1 MAEIVVPGAALE
13 DASTALSEML
23 TFVDS
28 DRIPG
33 DIEAAFGSDVVGDAA
48 RDFDR
53 RWGDGR
59 FQLKRQ
65 GEDIRESIEQIRTAF
80 QQIDEDAVASLEAR

>member
-1 MAEIVVPGAALE
+1 MAEIVVPGTALE
-13 DASTALSEML
+13 EASAALSEML

-33 DIEAAFGSDVVGDAA
+33 DILTAFGSDAIGEAA
-48 RDFDR
+48 RDFDG

-65 GEDIRESIEQIRTAF
+65 GEDIRESIEQIRSGF
-80 QQIDEDAVASLEAR
+80 QKIDDDAAASLEAK